1 MNKKN
6 ILAQISMVL
15 VTMIWGITFV
25 MVKNALNDAPPFM
38 FATLRFGLAFI
49 ISAIY
54 LNRKI
59 LMINKQEIIGGIIC
73 GFLLFSGYTCQNFG
87 LILTTPSKSAFIT
100 SVSVIFVP
108 ILLVLFGWQK
118 INFKIW
124 GVVCF
129 TTIGLYVLLNP
140 MGVGINWGDIITFGC
155 ALSFAFHI
163 IFQDVYINKKVDIV
177 RFFIMQ
183 VFFVS
188 LFSLICSFIFEGTQ
202 IVVSHRLIVAILV
215 TGILA
220 TFVGIILMIWAQT
233 ILNPTKTAIVL
244 SLEPVFAA
252 LFSVFFAGE
261 ILGIYGWIGGM
272 VIVLSVIGSGILIPS
287 KKE

>member
-1 MNKKN
+1 MNRKN
-6 ILAQISMVL
+6 ILAQIGLVL
-15 VTMIWGITFV
+15 ITMIWGITFV

-38 FATLRFGLAFI
+38 FATLRFGLAFF

-59 LMINKQEIIGGIIC
+59 SMINKQEIVAGIVC
-73 GFLLFSGYTCQNFG
+73 GFLLFSGYACQNFG

-108 ILLVLFGWQK
+108 ILLVLFRWQK

-129 TTIGLYVLLNP
+129 TTIGLYILLNP
-140 MGVGINWGDIITFGC
+140 MGVGINLGDIITFGC

-163 IFQDVYINKKVDIV
+163 IFQDVYLNKKVDIV

-188 LFSLICSFIFEGTQ
+188 LFSLVCSFVFESTQ
-202 IVVSHRLIVAILV
+202 IVISQRLIVAILV

-220 TFVGIILMIWAQT
+220 TLVAIIIMIWAQT
-233 ILNPTKTAIVL
+233 ILAPTETAILL

-261 ILGIYGWIGGM
+261 VLGVYGWVGGM
-272 VIVLSVIGSGILIPS
+272 IIVLSVMGSGMLTPS
-287 KKE
+287 KNK

>member
-1 MNKKN
+1 MNRKN
-6 ILAQISMVL
+6 ILAQIGLVL
-15 VTMIWGITFV
+15 ITMIWGITFV

-38 FATLRFGLAFI
+38 FATLRFGLAFF

-59 LMINKQEIIGGIIC
+59 SMINKQEIVAGIVC
-73 GFLLFSGYTCQNFG
+73 GFLLFSGYACQNFG

-108 ILLVLFGWQK
+108 ILLVLFRWQK

-129 TTIGLYVLLNP
+129 TTIGLYILLNP
-140 MGVGINWGDIITFGC
+140 MGVGINLGDIITFGC

-163 IFQDVYINKKVDIV
+163 IFQDVYLNKKVDIV

-188 LFSLICSFIFEGTQ
+188 LFSLVCSFVFESTQ
-202 IVVSHRLIVAILV
+202 IVISQRLIVAILV

-220 TFVGIILMIWAQT
+220 TLVAIIIMIWAQT
-233 ILNPTKTAIVL
+233 ILAPTETAILL

-261 ILGIYGWIGGM
+261 VLGVYGWVGGM
-272 VIVLSVIGSGILIPS
+272 IIVLSVMGSGMLTPL
-287 KKE
+287 KNK

>member
-6 ILAQISMVL
+6 VLAQIGMVL
-15 VTMIWGITFV
+15 TTMIWGVTFV

-38 FATLRFGLAFI
+38 FATLRFGLAFFISI
-49 ISAIY
+49 IYI
-54 LNRKI
+54 NRKI
-59 LMINKQEIIGGIIC
+59 LVLNKQEIIGGIVC
-73 GFLLFSGYTCQNFG
+73 GFLLFSGYACQNFG

-108 ILLVLFGWQK
+108 ILLVLFRWQK
-118 INFKIW
+118 IDFKIW

-140 MGVGINWGDIITFGC
+140 IGAGINLGDIITFGC
-155 ALSFAFHI
+155 ALSFALHV
-163 IFQDVYINKKVDIV
+163 IFQDVYLNKKVDIV
-177 RFFIMQ
+177 RFFITQ

-188 LFSLICSFIFEGTQ
+188 LFSLICSFMFENTEIIISQ
-202 IVVSHRLIVAILV
+202 RLIVAILV
-215 TGILA
+215 TGVLA
-220 TFVGIILMIWAQT
+220 TLVAIIIMIWAQT
-233 ILNPTKTAIVL
+233 ILTATETAILL

-272 VIVLSVIGSGILIPS
+272 IIVLSVMGSGMIGPS

>member
-1 MNKKN
+1 MYSKN

-15 VTMIWGITFV
+15 ITMIWGATFV

-49 ISAIY
+49 IGAFY
-54 LNRKI
+54 LNKKI
-59 LMINKQEIIGGIIC
+59 LKINKQEIIAGIVC
-73 GFLLFSGYTCQNFG
+73 GFLLFLGYACQNFG

-100 SVSVIFVP
+100 SISVIFVP

-118 INFKIW
+118 VNFKIW
-124 GVVCF
+124 GVVFF
-129 TTIGLYVLLNP
+129 TTIGLYILLNP
-140 MGVGINWGDIITFGC
+140 MGAGINFGDIITFGC
-155 ALSFAFHI
+155 ALSFAIHI
-163 IFQDVYINKKVDIV
+163 IFQDVYLNKEVDIV

-188 LFSLICSFIFEGTQ
+188 LFSLFSSLVFENTA
-202 IVVSHRLIVAILV
+202 IVISQRLIIAIAV

-220 TFVGIILMIWAQT
+220 TFVAIILMIWSQT
-233 ILNPTKTAIVL
+233 ILTPTETAILL

-252 LFSVFFAGE
+252 LFSVSFAGE
-261 ILGIYGWIGGM
+261 ILGFYGWVGGM
-272 VIVLSVIGSGILIPS
+272 IIDVSVMGSGVLTSKS
-287 KKE
+287 KK